1 MSQETKNK
9 ISTIDNDYT
18 KEQYVEFQKQQK
30 QLVFRRRRLAVVF
43 LIALGVFVIIGVQ
56 LFNDYQRLQSLG
68 TIKEETVAESEQVDK
83 QLARVKQDVNLLKDD
98 EYVAKLARS
107 RFFYSKEGE
116 QVYPIVGTETSD
128 ATNQITKDPVT
139 ESSTTDK

>member
-1 MSQETKNK
+1 MNEESKNK
-9 ISTIDNDYT
+9 ISSIDTAYA
-18 KEQYVEFQKQQK
+18 KEQYVEFQKQQR

-43 LIALGVFVIIGVQ
+43 LVAMGIFIVIGVQ

-68 TIKEETVAESEQVDK
+68 TIKEETVAEAEQVET
-83 QLARVKQDVNLLKDD
+83 QLTNLEQDVKLLKDD

-128 ATNQITKDPVT
+128 TTSQTTKNNT
-139 ESSTTDK
+139 ESSTTN

>member
-1 MSQETKNK
+1 MNEESKNK
-9 ISTIDNDYT
+9 ISSIDTAYA
-18 KEQYVEFQKQQK
+18 KEQYVEFQKQQR

-43 LIALGVFVIIGVQ
+43 LVAMGIFIVIGVQ

-68 TIKEETVAESEQVDK
+68 TIKEETVAEAEQVET
-83 QLARVKQDVNLLKDD
+83 QLTNLKQDVKLLKDD

-128 ATNQITKDPVT
+128 TTGQTTKNNT
-139 ESSTTDK
+139 ESSTTNK